1 MVDGRK
7 VPNGSLFAT
16 PQPRGYKRA
25 RFRPLPAV
33 ARMARPELAL
43 DGGSVAAMID
53 VENGPQVGA
62 ALRWLHAQVDDN
74 PELNT
79 RAALSALLR
88 FAPRSAWDTG
98 APAALRASSRP
109 ERACK
114 PGLGLS
120 DADRAPERAPH
131 DGPFSRLLPA
141 DPRVGATR
149 YKSS

>member
-7 VPNGSLFAT
+7 VPHGSLFAT

-62 ALRWLHAQVDDN
+62 ALRWLHAQVGDN

-88 FAPRSAWDTG
+88 FAPRSAWDPD
-98 APAALRASSRP
+98 APVALRASSRRG
-109 ERACK
+109 RAGNPTRD
-114 PGLGLS
+114 PGDG
-120 DADRAPERAPH
+120 DRAAERAPH
-131 DGPFSRLLPA
+131 DGPYSRLLPA